1 MAARAHYAQPKQA
14 GTVKLAA
21 VVLVVVVL
29 LVGCSRPSI
38 ENGQGT
44 MTDADG
50 TTYSG
55 EFKDGQFNGQG
66 TITYPDGTQRT
77 GEWKDGKPVP

>member
-1 MAARAHYAQPKQA
+1 MEAPAVRAEPKQA

-44 MTDADG
+44 YTFPDG
-50 TTYSG
+50 GTYTG
-55 EFKDGQFNGQG
+55 EFKDDNFNSQG
-66 TITYPDGTQRT
+66 TMTFADGTKRT